1 MTYKTMKKIIL
12 SLLLCLCAVSAFAQL
27 EYPVVYEG
35 PDVVFRQIDEHL
47 WVGSGNEVFSETMYI
62 VEGGDKAVL
71 IDNGTKIPDLDKIVK
86 SITDKPVDMIL
97 THAHGDHAG
106 NSKLFDAVWL
116 HKDDETAFK
125 RICLGYKGE
134 INYLED
140 GDTIDLG
147 GRVLEVWHTPGHT
160 AGSITFVDKANHYG
174 FSGDAF
180 GNTNLL
186 LFTDCSTMIKTCGE
200 TLERM
205 QDNDIY
211 FMYNGHFH
219 GNDQETTKQIY
230 NLKLICED
238 LISGKVA
245 GEKPEGS
252 RQYLYA
258 REGLRVNYN
267 PEMLK

>member
-1 MTYKTMKKIIL
+1 MKKAIL
-12 SLLLCLCAVSAFAQL
+12 TLICCICAVSAYAQL

-47 WVGSGNEVFSETMYI
+47 WVGSGNMVASETLYI
-62 VEGGDKAVL
+62 VEGDTKAVL
-71 IDNGTKIPDLDKIVK
+71 IDNGTKIPGLDKIVA
-86 SITDKPVDMIL
+86 SITDKPVQMVL

-106 NSKLFDAVWL
+106 NSELFDAVWL
-116 HKDDETAFK
+116 HKDDEAAFK
-125 RICLGYKGE
+125 RMCPNFKGE
-134 INYLED
+134 IHFLAD
-140 GDTIDLG
+140 GDKIFLG
-147 GRVLEVWHTPGHT
+147 GRVLDVWHTPGHT
-160 AGSITFVDKANHYG
+160 YGSITFVDKENHYG

-186 LFTDCSTMIKTCGE
+186 LFTECSTMIKTCDQ

-211 FMYNGHFH
+211 FFYNGHFH
-219 GNDQETTKQIY
+219 GNDQETTRQIY

-252 RQYLYA
+252 RQHLYA